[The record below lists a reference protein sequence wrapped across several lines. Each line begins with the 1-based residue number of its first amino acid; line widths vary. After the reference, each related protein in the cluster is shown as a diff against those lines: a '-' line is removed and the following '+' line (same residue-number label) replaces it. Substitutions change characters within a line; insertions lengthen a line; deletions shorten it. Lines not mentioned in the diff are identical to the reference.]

1 MSARNGP
8 SVSDLKP
15 WPSSL
20 ISPSTMRAWVL
31 SLDNFTRKVKQ
42 LNTFPQ
48 FQQDQNGYQAST
60 HQVSKYMF
68 FELHGVSNKM
78 WPGVTSVHD
87 ELSVI
92 IILEHGSFYQ
102 VPKLSNGA
110 VNTSQLFKFHVLWRK
125 RKKKLPIA
133 VHIKCSIIIMIYFRI
148 FLQHKSIIL

>member
-1 MSARNGP
+1 MAELSNLTINNE
-8 SVSDLKP
+8 SL
-15 WPSSL
+15 SL
-20 ISPSTMRAWVL
+20 IFGQLYKKSQTAKHISTILTGSEWLPSIKHL
-31 SLDNFTRKVKQ
+31 
-42 LNTFPQ
+42 
-48 FQQDQNGYQAST
+48 T

-68 FELHGVSNKM
+68 FELHGVGNKM